1 MILNW
6 YLLHITVIFIFKN
19 ILKYEFLHWTMPFI
33 WGIPKITSTQAGV
46 TIHIRSHNKM
56 FHFGRSSRSSWARQ
70 CSLKYTK
77 KLGQVF
83 TKRKRPREKGIKDQ
97 EYTIV
102 TNGCATLV
110 YYSRDK
116 VRARWKKKEGLTNC
130 HR

>member
-1 MILNW
+1 MPNNVHLNT
-6 YLLHITVIFIFKN
+6 L
-19 ILKYEFLHWTMPFI
+19 
-33 WGIPKITSTQAGV
+33 
-46 TIHIRSHNKM
+46 
-56 FHFGRSSRSSWARQ
+56 
-70 CSLKYTK
+70 K

-83 TKRKRPREKGIKDQ
+83 AKRKRPKEKEIKDQ

-116 VRARWKKKEGLTNC
+116 VRAKAEKKGGLTNC